1 LEPGIGAVSSI
12 SSRSNGKARSLAP
25 AGQIELETRAQT
37 RQPAKRR
44 RRLAIVIFE
53 KNVLR
58 EEDGH
63 SAVWDNGRTPAAR
76 VKSISGYPQFIIRA
90 LSKSN
95 GAAGGGPMQNV
106 TYS

>member
-1 LEPGIGAVSSI
+1 
-12 SSRSNGKARSLAP
+12 
-25 AGQIELETRAQT
+25 
-37 RQPAKRR
+37 
-44 RRLAIVIFE
+44 
-53 KNVLR
+53 
-58 EEDGH
+58 
-63 SAVWDNGRTPAAR
+63 VWDNGRTPAAR